1 MATIRIAQPAR
12 IIVVLGK
19 EEGSVIPLGRVFV
32 KQLIYRP
39 QKPFRLFPGRRA
51 LAAQSC
57 LEICHEQ
64 SSSDAFARYVGYYQP
79 EPAAS
84 EIKKIVI
91 VSPDGPS
98 GMASPVINKGSNLRL
113 ALRKQTGLHLLG
125 NCQVVRSLALCLQPG
140 SLGSALSF
148 ERARCLI
155 ELNDRETVSVHI
167 FKNRVPGLPASPGRL
182 HWRERETDCT
192 SRPFLEQATHVFG
205 KKAKSGILPDALVLP
220 RSFGWNHEGHA
231 RQADA
236 CRSGEPTRRW
246 GSDNDPPTAL
256 RSGQVHDRLEIQFF
270 HEEPPTPLLIPDP
283 EGHKVQAKKGLQ
295 ECRSEGRSMVPQHS
309 SRMF

>member
-12 IIVVLGK
+12 IIVVFGK

-84 EIKKIVI
+84 EIKKVII

-98 GMASPVINKGSNLRL
+98 GMASPVINQGSNLRL
-113 ALRKQTGLHLLG
+113 ALRKQTGLDLLG
-125 NCQVVRSLALCLQPG
+125 NRQVVRSLALCLQPCG
-140 SLGSALSF
+140 LGAALSF

-155 ELNDRETVSVHI
+155 EFNDRETVPVHI
-167 FKNRVPGLPASPGRL
+167 FKNRVPGLPASPGRF
-182 HWRERETDCT
+182 HGRERETDCA
-192 SRPFLEQATHVFG
+192 SRPFLEQAAHVFG
-205 KKAKSGILPDALVLP
+205 KKAKSGILADALVLP
-220 RSFGWNHEGHA
+220 RSFGWNNQRHA
-231 RQADA
+231 WQAGA

-246 GSDNDPPTAL
+246 RSDNDPPTTV
-256 RSGQVHDRLEIQFF
+256 RSCHIYDRLEI
-270 HEEPPTPLLIPDP
+270 
-283 EGHKVQAKKGLQ
+283 
-295 ECRSEGRSMVPQHS
+295 
-309 SRMF
+309 